1 ILRLTFLFCSV
12 PVRLEAAVD
21 HLGILP
27 GIGDPVDVDALHA
40 AKVEELS
47 LGHLAYGA
55 AFFASAFAK
64 RLADPASIHEIATF
78 HKADGAEWSG
88 YSSAKTGYNQD
99 QIAPEVSKRT
109 APDMNVDTL
118 TAIFESMARPDRTID
133 AALTHLVP
141 KVDTAIGDQ
150 TSYFGAPE
158 GIQAF
163 RDTKAFLKR
172 SMQHSGYKIGRL
184 INRATQ
190 IAHTIVTDRT

>member
-1 ILRLTFLFCSV
+1 
-12 PVRLEAAVD
+12 VRLEAAVD

-78 HKADGAEWSG
+78 HKADGADWSG
-88 YSSAKTGYNQD
+88 YSSAKTGDKQD
-99 QIAPEVSKRT
+99 QTATEVSEPT
-109 APDMNVDTL
+109 APDNYVDTL
-118 TAIFESMARPDRTID
+118 PAIFKSMARAERTID

-150 TSYFGAPE
+150 TSYFGVSRGHP
-158 GIQAF
+158 
-163 RDTKAFLKR
+163 
-172 SMQHSGYKIGRL
+172 SVS
-184 INRATQ
+184 
-190 IAHTIVTDRT
+190 